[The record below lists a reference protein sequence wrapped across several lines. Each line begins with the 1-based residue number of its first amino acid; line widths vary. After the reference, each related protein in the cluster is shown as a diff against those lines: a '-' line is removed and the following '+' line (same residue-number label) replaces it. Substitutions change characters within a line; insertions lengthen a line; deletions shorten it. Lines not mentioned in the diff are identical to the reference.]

1 MRKQERKALGPFIS
15 AGFAMRCPVPMP
27 GGTGTSEEVS
37 EVISLIALAQ
47 LDTPC
52 ILFNLNGF
60 YDDLRALLNRMS
72 DMGLSSPR
80 RQRGMHFADSL
91 EEVADI
97 LAPLH

>member
-1 MRKQERKALGPFIS
+1 M
-15 AGFAMRCPVPMP
+15 
-27 GGTGTSEEVS
+27 GTLEEVS
-37 EVISLIALAQ
+37 EVISLIALAR
-47 LDTPC
+47 LNAPC

>member
-1 MRKQERKALGPFIS
+1 M
-15 AGFAMRCPVPMP
+15 
-27 GGTGTSEEVS
+27 EEVS

-47 LDTPC
+47 LDAPC

-72 DMGLSSPR
+72 DMGLPSPR

>member
-1 MRKQERKALGPFIS
+1 M
-15 AGFAMRCPVPMP
+15 
-27 GGTGTSEEVS
+27 EEVS

-47 LDTPC
+47 LDAPC

>member
-1 MRKQERKALGPFIS
+1 
-15 AGFAMRCPVPMP
+15 MP

-37 EVISLIALAQ
+37 EVISLIALAR
-47 LDTPC
+47 LNAPC

>member
-1 MRKQERKALGPFIS
+1 
-15 AGFAMRCPVPMP
+15 MP
-27 GGTGTSEEVS
+27 GGTWALEEVS

-47 LDTPC
+47 LDAPC

-72 DMGLSSPR
+72 DLGLSSPR
-80 RQRGMHFADSL
+80 RQRGIHFADSL